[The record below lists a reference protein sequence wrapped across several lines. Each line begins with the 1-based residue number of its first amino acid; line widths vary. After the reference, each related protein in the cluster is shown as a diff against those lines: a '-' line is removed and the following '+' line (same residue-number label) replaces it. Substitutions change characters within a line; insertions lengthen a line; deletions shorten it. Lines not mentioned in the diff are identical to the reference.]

1 MTQPTPS
8 SSVLVVVDVQERL
21 VPALPAEAMA
31 AVDRALA
38 VLLEAARLLG
48 VPVLATEQYPRG
60 LGPTVGPL
68 RERLEGLGVRPIE
81 KATFSAMGEPAFVAA
96 LDALGRRPH
105 VVVAGVEAHICVAL
119 TARDLAASGREVLVP
134 FDGVA
139 SRREDHRRVG
149 LGLCERAGALVTTS
163 ETLAFDWLGRAG
175 TDAFRAVSKAVR

>member
-21 VPALPAEAMA
+21 VPALPADAMA
-31 AVDRALA
+31 EVNRSLA
-38 VLLEAARLLG
+38 ILLEAAKLLSI
-48 VPVLATEQYPRG
+48 PVLATEQYPRG

-96 LDALGRRPH
+96 LGALGRSH
-105 VVVAGVEAHICVAL
+105 VVVVGVEAHICVAL
-119 TARDLAASGREVLVP
+119 TARDLCATGREVLVP
-134 FDGVA
+134 IDGVA
-139 SRREDHRRVG
+139 SRRDDHRRAG
-149 LGLCERAGALVTTS
+149 LGLCERAGATLTTS

-175 TDAFRAVSKAVR
+175 TDAFRAISKAVR

>member
-21 VPALPAEAMA
+21 VPALPADAMA
-31 AVDRALA
+31 EVNRSLSI
-38 VLLEAARLLG
+38 LLEAAKLLSI
-48 VPVLATEQYPRG
+48 PVLATEQYPRG
-60 LGPTVGPL
+60 LGPTLGPL

-81 KATFSAMGEPAFVAA
+81 KATFSAMGEPAFVEA
-96 LDALGRRPH
+96 LGALGRSH
-105 VVVAGVEAHICVAL
+105 VVVVGVEAHICVAL
-119 TARDLAASGREVLVP
+119 TVRDLRAAGREVLVP

-139 SRREDHRRVG
+139 SRRDDHRRAG
-149 LGLCERAGALVTTS
+149 LGLCERAGATLTTS

>member
-21 VPALPAEAMA
+21 VPALPPEAMA
-31 AVDRALA
+31 EVNRALGI
-38 VLLEAARLLG
+38 LLEAARLLA

-60 LGPTVGPL
+60 LGPTIGPL
-68 RERLEGLGVRPIE
+68 RERLEGLGARPIE

-96 LDALGRRPH
+96 LEALGDRRH

-119 TARDLAASGREVLVP
+119 TARDLAAAGREVLVP
-134 FDGVA
+134 LDGVA
-139 SRREDHRRVG
+139 SRRDDHRRAG

-175 TDAFRAVSKAVR
+175 TDAFRAISKAVR